1 MKQAI
6 VTLPGSAV
14 AFVRGG
20 GRDLELARLGEPA
33 SALPAGGARPF
44 ARRGRR
50 RGRAGDR
57 RSRQRPAAR
66 DGGAGRSATDDQRR
80 ALVAAGRARDRAAA
94 GAGAGGAGGATY
106 RLLHGAGDGVPGLAC
121 DVLGEWA
128 VMYAYAAAMLPAAR
142 QAAEAVR
149 GFAGVRGVVL
159 KVRRRGGEGD
169 ATHAQEIVGA
179 TPPEVVVA
187 HEHGVPCELHLLTGL
202 NHGLF
207 TDMREH
213 RVALARRAA
222 GKRVLNLF
230 AYTGMLSL
238 TCARA
243 GAASVVSV
251 DTAAGVNA
259 WAASNFARSGL
270 GGETGTGD
278 PRWRFETGDA
288 GRFLARAIKEGER
301 YDLVLIDPPTHSP
314 AKGGGGW
321 VLERD
326 YPGLIARAA
335 EVIPDGSLLWLAAN
349 SPELRSLAALA
360 DKGLRAGGRSASV
373 LELGGLPPDY
383 PTALAQPRDRYLQ
396 TCLLR
401 V

>member
-1 MKQAI
+1 MKLVSLILPAPA
-6 VTLPGSAV
+6 VT
-14 AFVRGG
+14 FVRGG

-33 SALPAGGARPF
+33 TTLAAGAHARLLDEADDECGLAIADPDNDRLRVMAVPADDLPTISGALLSLRVE
-44 ARRGRR
+44 
-50 RGRAGDR
+50 RAL
-57 RSRQRPAAR
+57 AL
-66 DGGAGRSATDDQRR
+66 RR
-80 ALVAAGRARDRAAA
+80 ALGLAAP
-94 GAGAGGAGGATY
+94 GATF

-128 VMYAYAAAMLPAAR
+128 VMYAYSSAMLVAAR

-149 GFAGVRGVVL
+149 GFAGVRGVVV
-159 KVRRRGGEGD
+159 KVRRRGGEGEG
-169 ATHAQEIVGA
+169 AHAQEFIGA
-179 TPPEVVVA
+179 TPPDVVVA
-187 HEHGVPCELHLLTGL
+187 HEHGVPCELHLTTGL
-202 NHGLF
+202 NYGLF

-213 RVALARRAA
+213 RIALARRAA

-243 GAASVVSV
+243 GAAAVVSV
-251 DTAAGVNA
+251 DTSAGMNA
-259 WAASNFARSGL
+259 WAASNFARNGL
-270 GGETGTGD
+270 GGEAGTSD

-288 GRFLARAIKEGER
+288 GRFLARAIKDGER
-301 YDLVLIDPPTHSP
+301 YDLVMIDPPTHSP

-335 EVIPDGSLLWLAAN
+335 EVIPDGGLLWLAAN
-349 SPELRSLAALA
+349 SPDLRSLAALA
-360 DKGLRAGGRSASV
+360 DKGLRSIGRSASV
-373 LELGGLPPDY
+373 LELGGLPSDY
-383 PTALAQPRDRYLQ
+383 PTALAQPKDRYLQ
-396 TCLLR
+396 ACLLR

>member
-33 SALPAGGARPF
+33 SALPAGAHARLLDEADDEVGLAIADPDNDRLRVMAVPADQLPTISGALLSLRVE
-44 ARRGRR
+44 
-50 RGRAGDR
+50 RAI
-57 RSRQRPAAR
+57 AL
-66 DGGAGRSATDDQRR
+66 RR
-80 ALVAAGRARDRAAA
+80 ALGLVAP
-94 GAGAGGAGGATY
+94 GATY